1 MNLKLLISLKLKLKK
16 KVPLELLGKNK
27 NGKIALRLPKSCFLI
42 RMIRE
47 LAESLVSRLIDF
59 NSSNEGLLLRQ

>member
-27 NGKIALRLPKSCFLI
+27 NGKIALRLPKSRFLI

-47 LAESLVSRLIDF
+47 LDESLVSRLIDF
-59 NSSNEGLLLRQ
+59 SSSNEGLLLRQ